1 MLGREENWFQRNRS
15 FILGFAIA
23 VVVLN
28 IVFAVILPSKKSV
41 SFEGKPVE
49 YAMEDETFEVAHCVR
64 MDGILTSRAFRPTE
78 LAGTLE
84 IDGAAWLLSGVH
96 ENGAWEIKAEAQSS
110 ADAESGFRV
119 KAISGDRELNTVI
132 LLAETAEGE
141 THFISLHAGSRT
153 AALRNCQD
161 YLVVNINK

>member
-1 MLGREENWFQRNRS
+1 MLGREENWFQRNRG

-41 SFEGKPVE
+41 SFEGTPVE

-110 ADAESGFRV
+110 AGAESGFRV
-119 KAISGDRELNTVI
+119 KAISGDRELITQASTTI
-132 LLAETAEGE
+132 LLP
-141 THFISLHAGSRT
+141 
-153 AALRNCQD
+153 ALIRPLRPNTKLMLD
-161 YLVVNINK
+161 AVLLRGVFPEKKK

>member
-49 YAMEDETFEVAHCVR
+49 YAMED
-64 MDGILTSRAFRPTE
+64 
-78 LAGTLE
+78 
-84 IDGAAWLLSGVH
+84 
-96 ENGAWEIKAEAQSS
+96 
-110 ADAESGFRV
+110 
-119 KAISGDRELNTVI
+119 
-132 LLAETAEGE
+132 
-141 THFISLHAGSRT
+141 
-153 AALRNCQD
+153 
-161 YLVVNINK
+161 

>member
-1 MLGREENWFQRNRS
+1 MLGREENWFQRNRG

-28 IVFAVILPSKKSV
+28 IVFAVLLPSEKSV
-41 SFEGKPVE
+41 SFEGTPVE
-49 YAMEDETFEVAHCVR
+49 YAMEDETFEVAH
-64 MDGILTSRAFRPTE
+64 IIASRALRPTE
-78 LAGTLE
+78 HAGTLE
-84 IDGAAWLLSGVH
+84 IDGAAWKLSGVH

-110 ADAESGFRV
+110 AGAESGFRV

-141 THFISLHAGSRT
+141 THFIFLHAVSRT

-161 YLVVNINK
+161 YRVVNINK